1 MENLQVYIFWK
12 VINEE
17 VITNSVCYR
26 SIYLKHFQFFG
37 KDDLPTI
44 CLWAFFFLYKL
55 DTYRLS
61 TGENDDLIQVN
72 GRLIT

>member
-1 MENLQVYIFWK
+1 M
-12 VINEE
+12 
-17 VITNSVCYR
+17 SV
-26 SIYLKHFQFFG
+26 
-37 KDDLPTI
+37 
-44 CLWAFFFLYKL
+44 FFFLYKL